1 MIRVIIADDHNLV
14 RQGIRALL
22 EKERDLIVIGEA
34 EEGKEALRITSELR
48 PDVLITDINMPNMDG
63 IEVTRQIHNL
73 NLATRVIV
81 LSMYSSE
88 SLVKKVFRNGAIGY
102 ILKNSVT
109 DELLQG
115 VRSASRGE
123 FFISPAI
130 TKEMEIDLETIR
142 NDAAETDPFERLTQR
157 EREICKL
164 IIEGNTNFAVAHK
177 LGISVK
183 TVEKHRA
190 NLMGKLKVRDMAGL
204 VVEAIKHNLTFLEG

>member
-1 MIRVIIADDHNLV
+1 MIKVVIADDHNLV

-22 EKERDLIVIGEA
+22 EKENDLIVIGEA
-34 EEGKEALRITSELR
+34 EEGREALRMASDLK
-48 PDVLITDINMPNMDG
+48 PDVLITDINMPNLDG
-63 IEVTRQIHNL
+63 IEVTRQIHDL
-73 NLATRVIV
+73 NLTTRVIV

-88 SLVKKVFRNGAIGY
+88 SLVKKAIRHGAIGY

-109 DELLQG
+109 DELLRG

-130 TKEMEIDLETIR
+130 KNEMEIDLETIR
-142 NDAAETDPFERLTQR
+142 SDAVEPDLFERLTQR

-164 IIEGNTNFAVAHK
+164 VIEGNTNSAIAHK

-190 NLMGKLKVRDMAGL
+190 NLMEKLKVRDMAGL